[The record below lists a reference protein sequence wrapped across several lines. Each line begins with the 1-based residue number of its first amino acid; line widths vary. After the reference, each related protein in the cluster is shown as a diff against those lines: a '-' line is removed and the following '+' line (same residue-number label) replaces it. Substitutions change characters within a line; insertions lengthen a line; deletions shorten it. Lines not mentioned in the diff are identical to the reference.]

1 MIKVLA
7 VIVSFFGLAAGE
19 YASYQFLRTLGVP
32 SSAAIICTLLFCLGC
47 FFLFAAMFLLG
58 DREQAPIPRGVREGG
73 RSNKSRNSAR
83 EAMRP
88 GRPSNPLMLPEYT
101 SGNYDGHS
109 APSPKSSPAV
119 MDTRPS
125 GDGSVRTMS
134 TASHV
139 NSAVFKDEMLIALD
153 QLRKQLCEL
162 IALGNKE
169 LSRFDMSVLKT
180 LERNNPGSIEGVVTA
195 RKILSAVEAR
205 AREIDR
211 FLTSLPI
218 TDMPWGQS
226 LLTGDLEVP
235 DDKLT
240 ATFKSSPIPPIKVSE
255 VDFHLRVLL
264 KRISRRR
271 SIFRGSIEDIT
282 SLG

>member
-7 VIVSFFGLAAGE
+7 VIVAFLGLAAGE

-47 FFLFAAMFLLG
+47 FFLFTAMFLLG
-58 DREQAPIPRGVREGG
+58 DRRDAPIPRGVREGG
-73 RSNKSRNSAR
+73 GRHRAPAR
-83 EAMRP
+83 PNRP
-88 GRPSNPLMLPEYT
+88 AGPIMLPEYT
-101 SGNYDGHS
+101 SGTYDGHS
-109 APSPKSSPAV
+109 TPSPRSSPAV
-119 MDTRPS
+119 MDSRPLGDS
-125 GDGSVRTMS
+125 GSRAIS
-134 TASHV
+134 TPSHL
-139 NSAVFKDEMLIALD
+139 NSPVFKDEMLIALD

-180 LERNNPGSIEGVVTA
+180 LERNNPTSIDGVVTA
-195 RKILSAVEAR
+195 RKILSAVETR
-205 AREIDR
+205 AREVDR

-218 TDMPWGQS
+218 TDMTWGQS

>member
-7 VIVSFFGLAAGE
+7 IIISFIGLAAGE

-47 FFLFAAMFLLG
+47 FFLFTAMFLLG
-58 DREQAPIPRGVREGG
+58 DRQPAPIPRGVREGG
-73 RSNKSRNSAR
+73 RANKSKSRGEPIRPAR
-83 EAMRP
+83 P
-88 GRPSNPLMLPEYT
+88 TSPLMLPEYT
-101 SGNYDGHS
+101 SGTYDGT
-109 APSPKSSPAV
+109 PSPRTSPAV
-119 MDTRPS
+119 MDSRPLGDS
-125 GDGSVRTMS
+125 GPRAITTS
-134 TASHV
+134 SHV
-139 NSAVFKDEMLIALD
+139 NSPVFKDEMLIALD
-153 QLRKQLCEL
+153 QLRKQLCDL

-195 RKILSAVEAR
+195 RKILSAVETR
-205 AREIDR
+205 AREVDR

-218 TDMPWGQS
+218 TDMAWGQT

-240 ATFKSSPIPPIKVSE
+240 ATFKSNPIPPIKVSE